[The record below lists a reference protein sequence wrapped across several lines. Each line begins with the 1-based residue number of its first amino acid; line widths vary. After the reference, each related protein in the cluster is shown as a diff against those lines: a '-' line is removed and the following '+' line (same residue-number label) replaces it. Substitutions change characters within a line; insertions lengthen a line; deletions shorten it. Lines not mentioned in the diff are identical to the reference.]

1 MIKDNDIS
9 PSVAAIKTLLEYIKQ
24 HSFGTVSELRERVV
38 NAIDTLTK
46 TDSSAISIKSGCEML
61 LRFITLTALDA
72 GVSWFFN
79 CIILLHINSSSLIL
93 AWLGDGEMQS
103 TSPGKWAS
111 IFI

>member
-1 MIKDNDIS
+1 
-9 PSVAAIKTLLEYIKQ
+9 
-24 HSFGTVSELRERVV
+24 
-38 NAIDTLTK
+38 
-46 TDSSAISIKSGCEML
+46 ML